1 MRFLSLLALAVLL
14 VLAVYLVAV
23 FEWTYSSGERAG
35 WVQKISRKGWLCK
48 TWEGELA
55 MSAIPGSIPEKFE
68 FTVRDDAVALQ
79 INQSAGQR
87 VRLHY
92 EQHRGLPGT
101 CFGETGYWVD
111 ALAVVPEQASPNGPM
126 APGSAPVL
134 PPVATPAAPASP
146 GQGIPANRP

>member
-1 MRFLSLLALAVLL
+1 MILRFIGLL
-14 VLAVYLVAV
+14 VLAAAVVLAAYLVAV

-35 WVQKISRKGWLCK
+35 WVQKISHKGWICK

-55 MSAIPGSIPEKFE
+55 LSSIPGSIPEKFE
-68 FTVRDDAVALQ
+68 FTVRDDAVAEQ

-111 ALAVVPEQASPNGPM
+111 ALSVVRGDPAAG
-126 APGSAPVL
+126 AL
-134 PPVATPAAPASP
+134 PAPAAPP
-146 GQGIPANRP
+146 LPAAVPAPATGAPPRP